1 MSPQPQDTMS
11 TQDSIAPN
19 STTEQA
25 RVRMSECLQNG
36 EAVNPFENSQLECGQ
51 FDNGNANGS
60 YTRFGGFAQ
69 YGLTRRH
76 DLWSKV
82 KEAAKRQCNEY
93 RVAIFI
99 LALLIIIGFSI
110 LIDLNRNRSYTKNIL
125 EVGVNEASDL
135 KGKIYNQY
143 LRLLSY

>member
-19 STTEQA
+19 STTETA

-69 YGLTRRH
+69 YSLSRRH

-82 KEAAKRQCNEY
+82 KEAARRHCNEY

-99 LALLIIIGFSI
+99 LALIIIVGFSI
-110 LIDLNRNRSYTKNIL
+110 LIDLNRNRRSTEYTQ
-125 EVGVNEASDL
+125 EVGVNEAFDL
-135 KGKIYNQY
+135 KGK
-143 LRLLSY
+143 L